1 MRLWKRRWFV
11 LADYCLFYYK
21 GELECQSCAGEAV
34 RESIVRAV
42 SCYSACYP
50 VSVFMC
56 IWLVAAALPL
66 QAPEVQLVEF
76 K

>member
-21 GELECQSCAGEAV
+21 GELESQSCAGEAGEGV
-34 RESIVRAV
+34 HCWNSVLLLSLLPCERVHVYMAG
-42 SCYSACYP
+42 AC
-50 VSVFMC
+50 SF
-56 IWLVAAALPL
+56 PL
-66 QAPEVQLVEF
+66 QAPEVHLVEF

>member
-1 MRLWKRRWFV
+1 MLERL
-11 LADYCLFYYK
+11 
-21 GELECQSCAGEAV
+21 V

-42 SCYSACYP
+42 FCYSACYP